1 MPESA
6 QSEDAQLIA
15 LRALSHK
22 ERTVSEMLELL
33 EGRGVERTERERVVG
48 ELIEIGTLDDRH
60 YAEQFAADKRS
71 LALWGR
77 DRIQRTLI
85 ERGIDSSI
93 ATAAVDEPDAYA
105 QEVERAETA
114 LASRDLDLATER
126 DRRRGLE
133 FLSRR
138 GFEFE
143 AAHDAIRRAQI
154 G

>member
-1 MPESA
+1 MRGRRPPTRRSRPRREARLKRLRCRRPRRRSSRARDQRGVVAVPESA

-93 ATAAVDEPDAYA
+93 ATAAVDESIP
-105 QEVERAETA
+105 R
-114 LASRDLDLATER
+114 S
-126 DRRRGLE
+126 
-133 FLSRR
+133 
-138 GFEFE
+138 
-143 AAHDAIRRAQI
+143 IR
-154 G
+154 